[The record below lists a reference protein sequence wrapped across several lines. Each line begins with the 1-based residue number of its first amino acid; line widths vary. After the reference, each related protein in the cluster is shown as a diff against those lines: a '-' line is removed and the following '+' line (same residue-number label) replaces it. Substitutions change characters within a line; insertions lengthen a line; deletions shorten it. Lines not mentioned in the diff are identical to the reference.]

1 MLIHTQHYTVGYKY
15 RINIILPPIKL
26 FVTNST
32 IDGSLKSIC
41 LPKNNKAGTIN
52 ILKSSFGVAG
62 SDILSVINEYNISDL
77 WTMNISLTHTTSQLI
92 FFLQN

>member
-1 MLIHTQHYTVGYKY
+1 MFTHTQNYTVAYKY
-15 RINIILPPIKL
+15 RINLLLPPIKL

-62 SDILSVINEYNISDL
+62 SDILLVIDGL
-77 WTMNISLTHTTSQLI
+77 ISLINGL
-92 FFLQN
+92 